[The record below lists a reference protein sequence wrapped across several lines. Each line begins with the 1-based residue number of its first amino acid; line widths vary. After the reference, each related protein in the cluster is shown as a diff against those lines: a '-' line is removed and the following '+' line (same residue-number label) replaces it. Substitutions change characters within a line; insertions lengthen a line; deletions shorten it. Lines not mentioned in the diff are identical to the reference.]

1 MKDNTKDNKTK
12 VIPSTI
18 LQEKTAGANLMA
30 DIKNLSVEDLIVVYA
45 YAEAIVETVREPL
58 IILDKDLK
66 IKSANKA
73 FFDTFQVNEK
83 ETLNKSIFALG
94 NGQWDIP
101 ELKKLL
107 LDILPKD
114 DLLFD
119 YEVNHK
125 FEDIGEKVMLLN
137 ARRIILEGQNTH
149 LILLAIEDVTEKRK
163 LEHQKDD
170 FIVIASH
177 ELKTPLTSIKM
188 LISVLKAQ
196 QMKGTDEKSMAI
208 AEKIEMQVNRL
219 TDMMSS
225 FTKVYKLQT
234 SNLELNTASVNV
246 NKMVKDVVETFELIS
261 ETHTVKLL
269 GSTRKKL
276 IADKERLEQVLIN
289 LISNAIKYSPDAK
302 KVVVKI
308 KDDKKHLSISVQDFG
323 IGIPKDQQTK
333 IYNRFYRVKSASEK
347 NIEGLGLGLFIST
360 QIVKEHG
367 GVINLK
373 SAKNAGS
380 TFTLVLPYKPDK
392 KKAQS

>member
-1 MKDNTKDNKTK
+1 MKEKAKDKK
-12 VIPSTI
+12 IKDIPSAI
-18 LQEKTAGANLMA
+18 LQEQSAGANLMA

-58 IILDKDLK
+58 IILDKDLN

-73 FFDTFQVNEK
+73 FFETFQVNKK
-83 ETLNKSIFALG
+83 ETYNKPIFTLG

-119 YEVNHK
+119 YEVSHK

-163 LEHQKDD
+163 IEHQKDD

-188 LISVLKAQ
+188 LIQVLKTQ
-196 QMKGTDEKSMAI
+196 QMKGTDEKSIAI
-208 AEKIEMQVNRL
+208 AEKIEAQVNRL
-219 TDMMSS
+219 TDMMAS
-225 FTKVYKLQT
+225 FTNVYKLQT
-234 SNLELNTASVNV
+234 SSLELNPVSINV
-246 NKMVKDVVETFELIS
+246 NKMVNDVVETFELIS
-261 ETHTVKLL
+261 ETHAVKLQ
-269 GSTRKKL
+269 GMTKKKL

-308 KDDKKHLSISVQDFG
+308 KDDKKNLSISVQDFG
-323 IGIPKDQQTK
+323 IGIPKDQQSK
-333 IYNRFYRVKSASEK
+333 IYNRFYRVKGGSEK
-347 NIEGLGLGLFIST
+347 NIEGLGLGCSF
-360 QIVKEHG
+360 QVK
-367 GVINLK
+367 L
-373 SAKNAGS
+373 SKNMAVK
-380 TFTLVLPYKPDK
+380 LN
-392 KKAQS
+392 